1 MLSNELD
8 VGSIIKKL
16 RNKTTNV
23 HPLKLITEI
32 QINTLVGL
40 ARNIF
45 INQPILLELVTPI
58 NICGDIHSQFN
69 DLVRYFDKYDE
80 PPKTNYL
87 FLGDFIDR
95 GKQGLETIL
104 LLLCY
109 KVKFPEN
116 FFMIRGNHEARSIN
130 RTYGFYMDCAKHYSE
145 NLWLRFS
152 DCFNCLPLAALI
164 DEKIF
169 CVHGGLSP
177 ELTVIEQIKQIRR
190 PTEIPES
197 GILCDLLWSDPCE
210 NTSEWGPNDRG
221 VSYTFGS
228 KVVER
233 FNERNEIDLI
243 VRAHQVVQDG
253 FKFFSNKKMVT
264 VFSAPNYCD
273 QFDNAGAMMIV
284 EEDLT
289 CSFFVIKSKNN
300 SKDRNSLLLSNIL
313 RK

>member
-1 MLSNELD
+1 MFQKELD
-8 VGSIIKKL
+8 IGSIIKKL
-16 RNKTTNV
+16 RNKTSKV

-45 INQPILLELVTPI
+45 INQPILLELVPPI
-58 NICGDIHSQFN
+58 NVCGDIHSQFN

-87 FLGDFIDR
+87 FLGDFI
-95 GKQGLETIL
+95 GIT
-104 LLLCY
+104 
-109 KVKFPEN
+109 
-116 FFMIRGNHEARSIN
+116 
-130 RTYGFYMDCAKHYSE
+130 HYSE

-210 NTSEWGPNDRG
+210 EISEWGPNDRG
-221 VSYTFGS
+221 VSYVFGS

-233 FNERNEIDLI
+233 FNDRNEIDLI

-253 FKFFSNKKMVT
+253 FKFFSNKRMVT

-289 CSFFVIKSKNN
+289 CSFFV
-300 SKDRNSLLLSNIL
+300 
-313 RK
+313 